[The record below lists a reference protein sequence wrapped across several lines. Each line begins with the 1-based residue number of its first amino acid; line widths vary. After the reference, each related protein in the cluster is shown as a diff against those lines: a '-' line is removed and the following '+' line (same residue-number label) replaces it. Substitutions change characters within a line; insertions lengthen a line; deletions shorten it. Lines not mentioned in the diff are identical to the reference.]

1 MMDWLKETRSF
12 QRLDPREV
20 RLPVPDREAAEAV
33 ARFNKAIVNLQN
45 DSSDIAIIELKKL
58 CATVP
63 SFGQAFLLLGCC
75 LMATGSPVA
84 AERNF
89 RKAAD
94 AVLPDSLQ
102 ERPTLYAAA
111 AVADGPSAQHDIYG
125 EPVERLPADS
135 RANAL
140 DAKAMN
146 HLVRPSRERHRKVR
160 MEKTRERRKLLK
172 GAEADPSPPDRTS
185 SRPALKSSGIS
196 VTPVSANRFPEMVK
210 ILKPIAVVL
219 LVAGLATG
227 GVLLFPTVSQA
238 LLRVFAT
245 PTGTESPTT
254 TPSPGADDRLA
265 WILARIDE
273 LRKSGKPVSAELR
286 SLLEAFNAEFPDAA
300 VSIPADPTPT
310 VAPTTPTPTVPAGAD
325 VLQGA
330 ARDVTEA
337 EKRIAAKDSTGAA
350 ELLLSSRT
358 ALTSLP
364 AETAAEG
371 VPETAGALLARAT
384 TLLDGIARDACE
396 TWRRQG
402 MALFDAKDFNGAL
415 VPFLKASEIDP
426 GFFGGGVP
434 YYIGRCY
441 QLLSQP
447 DQARPYY
454 QYVVDHFHGSYIAS
468 RAQSRLGQLG

>member
-12 QRLDPREV
+12 QRLDPKEV
-20 RLPVPDREAAEAV
+20 HLPVPDREAAEAV
-33 ARFNKAIVNLQN
+33 ARYNKAIQNLHN
-45 DSSDIAIIELKKL
+45 DSGDIAMIELKKV

-102 ERPTLYAAA
+102 ERPASYAA
-111 AVADGPSAQHDIYG
+111 AVATDGPSTARNVFD
-125 EPVERLPADS
+125 EPVEKLPSDS
-135 RANAL
+135 HAGSL

-160 MEKTRERRKLLK
+160 MEKARERRNLLQ
-172 GAEADPSPPDRTS
+172 GTEADASPQDRAT
-185 SRPALKSSGIS
+185 SRPALKSSGNS
-196 VTPVSANRFPEMVK
+196 VTPISGSRIPTV
-210 ILKPIAVVL
+210 LKLLRPIALVL

-227 GVLLFPTVSQA
+227 GVLLYPTLSSGLLA
-238 LLRVFAT
+238 LFAP
-245 PTGTESPTT
+245 PTATAEPS
-254 TPSPGADDRLA
+254 PSPGADDRLA
-265 WILARIDE
+265 WILTRIDE

-300 VSIPADPTPT
+300 VSIPADPTATPI
-310 VAPTTPTPTVPAGAD
+310 PTTPTPTVPTESV
-325 VLQGA
+325 VLQTA
-330 ARDVTEA
+330 AQDVIDAEA
-337 EKRIAAKDSTGAA
+337 RIAAKDVIGAA
-350 ELLLSSRT
+350 ELLLSSRAALT
-358 ALTSLP
+358 ALPSAT
-364 AETAAEG
+364 TAEG
-371 VPETAGALLARAT
+371 VTGTAGELLAHAT
-384 TLLDGIARDACE
+384 TLLDGIARNACE
-396 TWRRQG
+396 TWRLQG

-415 VPFLKASEIDP
+415 VPFLKASAVDP

-454 QYVVDHFHGSYIAS
+454 QYVIDHFHGTYIAS